1 MERWR
6 AGFATQPEAFEW
18 IASSRFYVPEHIS
31 DRASRPKSR
40 ANRSMYHAFLHWGDA
55 RPGTSAENDRQP
67 QETREAE
74 EKEAIIESVRR
85 EALAFFD
92 KQEEHDALVEANE
105 RRLRLKAIWNGKKV
119 GEWTGGNGRVV
130 GKVMKLLRQTIGE
143 EKIGQMTEDELKQ
156 HVLQAKETVELQFTE
171 EQQAKEGR
179 EDAKST

>member
-1 MERWR
+1 MERWK
-6 AGFATQPEAFEW
+6 AGFATQREAFEW
-18 IASSRFYVPEHIS
+18 IASSRFYVPRHIS

-40 ANRSMYHAFLHWGDA
+40 ADRSMYQAFLHWGDA
-55 RPGTSAENDRQP
+55 RCAENDRQP

-74 EKEAIIESVRR
+74 EKEVIIESVRR
-85 EALAFFD
+85 EALAFFG

-119 GEWTGGNGRVV
+119 GEWTGGNSRVV
-130 GKVMKLLRQTIGE
+130 GNVMKLLRQTIGE
-143 EKIGQMTEDELKQ
+143 EKIGQMTEEELKQ

-171 EQQAKEGR
+171 GQQAKEERR